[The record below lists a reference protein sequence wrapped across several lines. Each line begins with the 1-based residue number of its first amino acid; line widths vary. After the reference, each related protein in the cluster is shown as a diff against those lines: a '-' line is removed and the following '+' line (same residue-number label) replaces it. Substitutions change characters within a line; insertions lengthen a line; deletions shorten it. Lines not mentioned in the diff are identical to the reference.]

1 MPGGSRVTA
10 FECFEMQCRWE
21 GYAPRG
27 LPDTVDASY
36 ESLDYVET
44 SSILRRYMDARTPQL
59 WASERWMSMKRYLI
73 VLIIGP
79 LTALVALAIEQSI
92 HFITSVSTTIPGTL
106 FCFHYICI
114 DGTKRKL

>member
-1 MPGGSRVTA
+1 MSGGQVTPYEH
-10 FECFEMQCRWE
+10 FKCFEMQCRWE

-79 LTALVALAIEQSI
+79 LVVCHSEGPLPINARGS
-92 HFITSVSTTIPGTL
+92 STQHARST
-106 FCFHYICI
+106 
-114 DGTKRKL
+114 

>member
-1 MPGGSRVTA
+1 MSGGQVTPYEH
-10 FECFEMQCRWE
+10 FKCFEMQCRWE

-106 FCFHYICI
+106 YFLLVYLH
-114 DGTKRKL
+114 R